1 MADEHSFDIASKV
14 DLQEV
19 LNAVQQAT
27 KEISQR
33 FDFKGSKSSI
43 DLNKDK
49 HEITLVSDDELKL
62 KTVVDILQTKLV
74 KRGVSLKALQYG
86 KVDQAAGNT
95 VRQLVTLQQGI
106 PVDKAKEIVK
116 LIKDTKMKVQA
127 EIQKDQVRVK
137 AKKIDD
143 LQALI
148 ALLRERDFGI
158 HIDFI
163 NYR

>member
-1 MADEHSFDIASKV
+1 MADEHSFDIASKI

-19 LNAVQQAT
+19 LNAEQQAT

-43 DLNKDK
+43 ELNKEK
-49 HEITLVSDDELKL
+49 HEITLISDDELKL
-62 KTVVDILQTKLV
+62 KTVIDILQTKLV
-74 KRGVSLKALQYG
+74 KRGISLKALEYG
-86 KVDQAAGNT
+86 KIEQASGNS
-95 VRQLVTLQQGI
+95 VRQVVTLQQGI
-106 PVDKAKEIVK
+106 PIEKSKEIVK
-116 LIKDTKMKVQA
+116 IIKDTKMKVQA

-148 ALLRERDFGI
+148 ALLRGKDLGI
-158 HIDFI
+158 HIDCI
-163 NYR
+163 NFR

>member
-1 MADEHSFDIASKV
+1 MADEHSFDIASKI

-19 LNAVQQAT
+19 LNAEQQAT

-43 DLNKDK
+43 ALNKDK
-49 HEITLVSDDELKL
+49 HEIVLISDDELKL
-62 KTVVDILQTKLV
+62 KTVIDILQTKLV
-74 KRGVSLKALQYG
+74 KRNISLKALQYG
-86 KVDQAAGNT
+86 KIEQAAGNS
-95 VRQLVTLQQGI
+95 VRQVVTLQQGI
-106 PVDKAKEIVK
+106 PVEKSKEIVK
-116 LIKDTKMKVQA
+116 IIKDTKMKVQA

-148 ALLRERDFGI
+148 ALLRGKDLGI
-158 HIDFI
+158 HIDCI
-163 NYR
+163 NFR

>member
-1 MADEHSFDIASKV
+1 MADEHSFDIASKA

-49 HEITLVSDDELKL
+49 HEITLISDDELKL
-62 KTVVDILQTKLV
+62 KTVIDILQTKLV
-74 KRGVSLKALQYG
+74 KRGISLKALQYG
-86 KVDQAAGNT
+86 KIEQAAGNT
-95 VRQLVTLQQGI
+95 VRQVVTLQQGI
-106 PVDKAKEIVK
+106 PVEKSKEIVK
-116 LIKDTKMKVQA
+116 IIKDTKMKVQA

-148 ALLRERDFGI
+148 SLLRGKDLGI

-163 NYR
+163 NFR

>member
-1 MADEHSFDIASKV
+1 MADEHSFDIASKI

-19 LNAVQQAT
+19 LNAEQQAT

-43 DLNKDK
+43 ELNKDK
-49 HEITLVSDDELKL
+49 HEITLISDDELKL
-62 KTVVDILQTKLV
+62 KTVIDILQTKLV
-74 KRGVSLKALQYG
+74 KRGISLKALQYG
-86 KVDQAAGNT
+86 KVEQAAGNT
-95 VRQLVTLQQGI
+95 VRQVITLQQGI
-106 PVDKAKEIVK
+106 PVEKSKEIVK
-116 LIKDTKMKVQA
+116 IIKDTKMKVQA

-148 ALLRERDFGI
+148 SLLRGKDLGI

-163 NYR
+163 NFR